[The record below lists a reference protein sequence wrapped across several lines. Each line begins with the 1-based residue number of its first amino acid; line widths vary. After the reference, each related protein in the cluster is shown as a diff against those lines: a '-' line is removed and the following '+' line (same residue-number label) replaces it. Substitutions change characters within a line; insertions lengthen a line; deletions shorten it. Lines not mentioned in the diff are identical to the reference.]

1 MVRNEYYK
9 VKVKVARS
17 CLALCDSM
25 EVSLPGSSV
34 HGILQARIL
43 EWAAISSSRES
54 YRPRY
59 RTWISCIAGRF
70 FTVCSTRET
79 CYKVSAL
86 VLLLLKTNDFH
97 GEKHFFLMRT
107 FFMLKTFICWV
118 LFYESGSLLWVVK
131 YSWFWWTMTPSPGW
145 LCCCC
150 SGIKSCPTLCD
161 QRLQHTKPLCP
172 SPSPRVCP
180 SSCSLNWWCHP
191 IISSS
196 VTLFPFYWGQNVKIS
211 NMELGFQMKWEKE
224 WDWKYFLEKELW
236 NISKLIKKYL
246 QIWRFSQPQGA

>member
-1 MVRNEYYK
+1 
-9 VKVKVARS
+9 
-17 CLALCDSM
+17 M

-43 EWAAISSSRES
+43 EWAAISSSREP

-118 LFYESGSLLWVVK
+118 LFYESGSLLLGSEIFLVLMNNDTKSWVTLLLLFRHQVMSNSLWPETATHQASLSFTISQSLPK
-131 YSWFWWTMTPSPGW
+131 FMFIELVMPSNH
-145 LCCCC
+145 L
-150 SGIKSCPTLCD
+150 IF
-161 QRLQHTKPLCP
+161 
-172 SPSPRVCP
+172 
-180 SSCSLNWWCHP
+180 CHP
-191 IISSS
+191 LS
-196 VTLFPFYWGQNVKIS
+196 LLLRAKCQNI
-211 NMELGFQMKWEKE
+211 
-224 WDWKYFLEKELW
+224 
-236 NISKLIKKYL
+236 
-246 QIWRFSQPQGA
+246 